1 MMELV
6 DPKPSSAHD
15 LPGPKGLPLLG
26 NLLDVDLKKLH
37 RVLADWADAYGTF
50 YKFRLGSHTVVVV
63 ANTEHVQQVLRQR
76 PNIYRRL
83 GAIET
88 VFSEMGITGVFAA
101 EGNDWKRQRRLTA
114 QALDAIHLR
123 EFFPTLFRVTERLRK
138 RWARLAESG
147 AVVDIQQDLMRYT
160 VDVTTNLTFGY
171 DMNTL
176 EQEGDVI
183 QDHLEKIFPMINRRI
198 NSPFPYW
205 RYLKMPSDHA
215 LDEALKAIHQTISD
229 CIAQGRER
237 IAKNPDLAVHST
249 NLLEVM
255 LSARDENGA
264 AFSDL
269 DIHGNMMTMLLAG
282 EDTTA
287 NTLAWM
293 ANYMVEQ
300 PELQKNIQDE
310 VKPLVDSTGML
321 QSIQATDKME
331 YSEAVANETLRLK
344 PVAPILFLEPMQ
356 DVELGGFKIEQ
367 GTSLFLLTQYGA
379 LQDSNFSDAKK
390 FSPSRWMQPPT
401 TTGGCPFAHTPKA
414 FLPFGGGP
422 RFCPG
427 RQLAMV
433 EMKMVMAMLCS
444 QFEIVKVD
452 GAKPVTELFSF
463 TMMPQNLLV
472 RFKSRKPLEAELTVH

>member
-1 MMELV
+1 MDLHSRSV
-6 DPKPSSAHD
+6 KD

-26 NLLDVDLKKLH
+26 NLHEVDLKKLH
-37 RVLADWADAYGTF
+37 RILEDWVNMYGPL
-50 YKFRLGSHTVVVV
+50 YKFRLGTHPVVVV
-63 ANTEHVQQVLRQR
+63 ADTENVQQILRQR

-88 VFSEMGITGVFAA
+88 VFLEMGITGVFSA

-114 QALDAIHLR
+114 HALDAIHLR
-123 EFFPTLFRVTERLRK
+123 EFFPILLRVTERLRK
-138 RWARLAESG
+138 RWMMHADSG
-147 AVVDIQQDLMRYT
+147 ATVDIQQDLMRYT
-160 VDVTTNLTFGY
+160 VDVTTNLAFGY

-176 EQEGDVI
+176 EKEGDVI
-183 QDHLEKIFPMINRRI
+183 QDHLQKIFPMINRRI

-205 RYLKMPSDHA
+205 RYLKLPADHA
-215 LDEALKAIHQTISD
+215 LDAALKAIQQA
-229 CIAQGRER
+229 IASFVSQGRVR
-237 IAKNPDLAVHST
+237 LAANPDLLTHPT

-255 LSARDENGA
+255 LSARDENGGV
-264 AFSDL
+264 FSDV
-269 DIHGNMMTMLLAG
+269 DIHGNVMTLLLAG

-287 NTLAWM
+287 NTLAWT
-293 ANYMVEQ
+293 ANYMVNQ
-300 PELQKNIQDE
+300 PEIQTGVQTE
-310 VKPLVDSTGML
+310 VSSLVSPTGML
-321 QSIQATDKME
+321 HSIQNADKME

-356 DVELGGFKIEQ
+356 DVTLSGVTVEK
-367 GTSLFLLTQYGA
+367 GTSIFLLTMHGG
-379 LQDSNFSDAKK
+379 LQDSNFQEASQ
-390 FSPSRWMQPPT
+390 FNPGRWLQPT
-401 TTGGCPFAHTPKA
+401 TTSGCPFNHTPKA

-452 GAKPVTELFSF
+452 GPKPVTELFSF

-472 RFKSRKPLEAELTVH
+472 RFKARNRTGA